1 MRKDWEYKKLG
12 EVVAPKNQ
20 IQRAA
25 KCFNKTDI
33 IKYLDISSID
43 NSKYQISAYTEYTL
57 ENAPSR
63 AQQKVEINDIIISL
77 VRPNLKNIAR
87 IEIKD
92 YSLVASS
99 GFCVLRSTE
108 LIDNNYLFYFISSQK
123 YTDYLVRVTAGANI
137 QLSKNLILEIP

>member
-20 IQRAA
+20 IKRAS

-43 NSKYQISAYTEYTL
+43 NSKYQISAYTEYAL

-87 IEIKD
+87 IEIND
-92 YSLVASS
+92 HSLVASS

-108 LIDNNYLFYFISSQK
+108 LIDNNYLFYFISRCS
-123 YTDYLVRVTAGANI
+123 
-137 QLSKNLILEIP
+137 